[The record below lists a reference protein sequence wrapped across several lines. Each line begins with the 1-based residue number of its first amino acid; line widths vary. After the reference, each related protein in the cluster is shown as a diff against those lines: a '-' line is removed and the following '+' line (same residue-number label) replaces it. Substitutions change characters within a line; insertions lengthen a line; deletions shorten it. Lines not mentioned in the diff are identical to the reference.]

1 MQGSWRCS
9 VMLLILLV
17 APGLSHAQQ
26 PKRSMAKI
34 KAAQAFTGD
43 VAQNAAVHGAIRA
56 GYFKEE
62 GLEVEVVNFRSWTEP
77 VQALASDSAQFA
89 LGAASLIRAAA
100 TTSAPVRQIAMLSS
114 IYPYEFHVRRDSG
127 IKAVADLRGKTITT
141 VRPGETL
148 DVVWTQILEGAGLKM
163 SDVKR
168 TESFNGLGTLVSGSS
183 DAANIIDT
191 LLPKARAAGL
201 VKLVDYTEW
210 RQQKGMISG
219 NGANLGWGTTVKMLK
234 EHPEEVRAYLRAL
247 VKATLRLKNDRAFA
261 VDLLQREPFSLDR
274 DTAAEIADRNR
285 PHWMIRLDYSKGD
298 LSFDAEMVEIALSRQ
313 KGSIDLRSVSD
324 AAPVN
329 EVLREMKVTF

>member
-1 MQGSWRCS
+1 MGGSMRVAGRCG
-9 VMLLILLV
+9 VILAVLSLV
-17 APGLSHAQQ
+17 VAQAGVAQAQQ

-43 VAQNAAVHGAIRA
+43 VAQNAAVHGAIKA

-62 GLEVEVVNFRSWTEP
+62 GIEVEVVNFRSWTEP

-127 IKAVADLRGKTITT
+127 IKSVADLRGKTITT

-148 DVVWTQILEGAGLKM
+148 DVVWTQILEGAGLRM

-168 TESFNGLGTLVSGSS
+168 TESFNGLGTLVSGSA

-191 LLPKARAAGL
+191 LLPKPAR
-201 VKLVDYTEW
+201 
-210 RQQKGMISG
+210 
-219 NGANLGWGTTVKMLK
+219 
-234 EHPEEVRAYLRAL
+234 RA
-247 VKATLRLKNDRAFA
+247 
-261 VDLLQREPFSLDR
+261 
-274 DTAAEIADRNR
+274 
-285 PHWMIRLDYSKGD
+285 W
-298 LSFDAEMVEIALSRQ
+298 
-313 KGSIDLRSVSD
+313 
-324 AAPVN
+324 
-329 EVLREMKVTF
+329 